1 MDDFKL
7 HLVSLVGV
15 YIMALLGGAIA
26 IYNIFSKKK
35 STITMLTDGITI
47 TCKCGKKL
55 DLSVA
60 NGISVSRNSFN
71 IFKCEKCGAILG
83 VRDNKKIAGEEN
95 IFTFVVLGEDYQNI
109 FNKNA
114 DGK

>member
-1 MDDFKL
+1 MKL
-7 HLVSLVGV
+7 KD
-15 YIMALLGGAIA
+15 LLKT
-26 IYNIFSKKK
+26 KKE

-60 NGISVSRNSFN
+60 NGISVISRKSLN

-83 VRDNKKIAGEEN
+83 IRDNKKITREED
-95 IFTFVVLGEDYQNI
+95 IFTFVVLGEDYQEEVR
-109 FNKNA
+109 
-114 DGK
+114 